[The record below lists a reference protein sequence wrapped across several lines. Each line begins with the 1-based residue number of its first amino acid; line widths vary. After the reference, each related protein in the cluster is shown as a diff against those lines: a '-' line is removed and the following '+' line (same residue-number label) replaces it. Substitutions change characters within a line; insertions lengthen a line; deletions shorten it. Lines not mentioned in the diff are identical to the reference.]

1 MGAHRKKRM
10 AANEPKKF
18 PRHISSPMAKD
29 SDDASE
35 DAIMIPED
43 AVLLRFLFVRSCAA
57 FKVLLPTTLEA
68 GQSPSSI
75 LSFGKS
81 QPPLLQSP

>member
-1 MGAHRKKRM
+1 MMLLKM
-10 AANEPKKF
+10 LP
-18 PRHISSPMAKD
+18 
-29 SDDASE
+29 
-35 DAIMIPED
+35 MIPED

-75 LSFGKS
+75 PSFGKS
-81 QPPLLQSP
+81 QPPLLQSPRQLCRADEIDLPGVRGGAW